1 MTQEEIKERLRALVN
16 KKKVINLEIEKLQDE
31 CLANYP
37 IRPGDKCVDKE
48 GRIYWVDRL
57 LFGDT
62 SAIYPTIFA
71 YHQKKDGTCS
81 KRSEQVSN
89 DSITKIEKNE

>member
-1 MTQEEIKERLRALVN
+1 MTQEDIKERLRALVN

-48 GRIYWVDRL
+48 GRIYWVERL
-57 LFGDT
+57 LFWDT

-89 DSITKIEKNE
+89 DSITKIEEK

>member
-57 LFGDT
+57 LFGT
-62 SAIYPTIFA
+62 LQLYIQLFLRIIKRKMERAPNVVNRFLTI
-71 YHQKKDGTCS
+71 
-81 KRSEQVSN
+81 VSL
-89 DSITKIEKNE
+89 K

>member
-48 GRIYWVDRL
+48 GRIYWVERL
-57 LFGDT
+57 LFLGHF
-62 SAIYPTIFA
+62 SYISNYF
-71 YHQKKDGTCS
+71 CVSS
-81 KRSEQVSN
+81 KERWNALQ
-89 DSITKIEKNE
+89 T